1 MKHLLIIFILLLTS
15 VSWSEDFDLMEFIET
30 GYERLWSKDVDWKD
44 LYESNGLLYQKYT
57 DKPFTGKST
66 GIEQGRIIKGI
77 RQGKWKVYYESG
89 KLHYKGN
96 YKDGKQNGEWL
107 RYFGGNGQLKEKG
120 NYKDG
125 KVDGE
130 FLEYY
135 YNGNLRI
142 KGKYKNNHIVGQ
154 WFYYHE
160 NGTLKETKQY

>member
-1 MKHLLIIFILLLTS
+1 MKHLLIIFSLLLTS
-15 VSWSEDFDLMEFIET
+15 VSWSKDFDLMEFIET

-96 YKDGKQNGEWL
+96 YKDGKQNGEFL
-107 RYFGGNGQLKEKG
+107 QYFYDGKLQLKK
-120 NYKDG
+120 NYKKG
-125 KVDGE
+125 KLHGE
-130 FLEYY
+130 HEEYY
-135 YNGNLRI
+135 YNGNLFY
-142 KGKYKNNHIVGQ
+142 KGRWKNNKQVGQ
-154 WFYYHE
+154 WFYYYE
-160 NGTLKETKQY
+160 NGELIETKQY